1 MSVEVTGIF
10 GLILLALVI
19 WAIVSTVQSGAST
32 GGKVIWIVAILIF
45 PLFGFLAWLL
55 FGPRSRR

>member
-10 GLILLALVI
+10 GLILLVLVI

-55 FGPRSRR
+55 FGPKKR